1 MVLNGDPSTTIG
13 DIRKVDTVF
22 RQGVG
27 FSPAK
32 LIDSVRGNVGLW

>member
-1 MVLNGDPSTTIG
+1 VLNGDPSSNIA
-13 DIRKVDTVF
+13 DIRKVETVF

-32 LIDSVRGNVGLW
+32 LVDSVRGFVGVW